1 MEHTLAKKIVSKRKE
16 KGWTQEELAELV
28 GVSPQAVS
36 KWENAQSCPDIQ
48 LLPKLAELFEISVD
62 ELLSHEPP
70 QPAIIVPEEQRKSI
84 DAMMLKIII
93 DSHRG
98 DRVRVN
104 LPMTLVKM
112 GLEMGMSMPQISG
125 SNALNQ
131 IDLAKILELAE
142 RGLIGNLTEIE
153 SAEGDTVRI
162 VVE

>member
-1 MEHTLAKKIVSKRKE
+1 MEHTLAKKIVSNRKE

-48 LLPKLAELFEISVD
+48 LLPKLAALFGISVD
-62 ELLSHEPP
+62 ELLSHELPKP
-70 QPAIIVPEEQRKSI
+70 VTIVPEEKRKSI
-84 DAMMLKIII
+84 DTMILKILV
-93 DSHRG
+93 DSHRR

-104 LPMTLVKM
+104 LPMILVKM
-112 GLEMGMSMPQISG
+112 GLEMGMSIPEISG
-125 SNALNQ
+125 NNALKQ
-131 IDLAKILELAE
+131 IDLAKILELTE

-153 SAEGDTVRI
+153 SADGDTVRI

>member
-1 MEHTLAKKIVSKRKE
+1 MEHTLAKKIASNRKE

-48 LLPKLAELFEISVD
+48 LLPKLAELFGISVD
-62 ELLSHEPP
+62 ELLSHVPP
-70 QPAIIVPEEQRKSI
+70 KPATLAPEEQRKSI

-93 DSHRG
+93 DSHDG

-104 LPMTLVKM
+104 LPIVLVKM

-142 RGLIGNLTEIE
+142 QGLIGNLVEIE
-153 SAEGDTVRI
+153 SADGDTVRI

>member
-1 MEHTLAKKIVSKRKE
+1 MEHTLAKKIVSNRKE

-48 LLPKLAELFEISVD
+48 LLPKLAALFGISVD
-62 ELLSHEPP
+62 ELLSHELPKP
-70 QPAIIVPEEQRKSI
+70 VTIVPEEKRKSI
-84 DAMMLKIII
+84 DTMILKILV

-104 LPMTLVKM
+104 LPMILVKM
-112 GLEMGMSMPQISG
+112 GLEMGMSIPEISG
-125 SNALNQ
+125 NNALKQ
-131 IDLAKILELAE
+131 IDLAKILELTE

-153 SAEGDTVRI
+153 SADGDTVRI